1 MKNES
6 KKFTLRLHI
15 LFGFMLLTAVFLIAN
30 LFRLQ
35 IRDGYLYREQADDQ
49 YIVSSRTFFERGSIF
64 FVQKDGTRMTAAGNH
79 SGYKVSINPST
90 FPTERAEEI
99 YNKITS
105 IIPVDRDKF
114 FNVLNNQKTRTYYE
128 IATRVEKED
137 GAELKS
143 LVGSAVDLHAEKWR
157 TYPLNGLAAHLL
169 GFLAFK
175 DDDYAGRYGLER
187 YYENTLKREDPR
199 LYANFFARL
208 FHGIQ
213 SGISSGVELE
223 GDIVTTIDPQ
233 IQIFFENELKKIQET
248 WSSQSV
254 GGIIMNPKT
263 GEIYAMGSYPSFNNN
278 TFEKSSLEV
287 FQNPLVEK
295 VYEMGSIMK
304 PIIVSIGIDSGS
316 INPQTFSYND
326 TGSVQVGPSTIKN
339 YDGRGRGVVDV
350 QEILNQ
356 SLNTGMVAISKK
368 ISKQNFRDYFEKF
381 GLTSKT
387 GIDLPNE
394 VTPLSSNLKSNR
406 DIEFA
411 NMSFGQGIALSP
423 MAMARSLS
431 VLANQGKLPQ
441 PHLVKKIEYSNGLSK
456 TLNYS
461 DQPQVI
467 SPETSGEISRLL
479 VNVFDA
485 YTSNDDRLAK
495 YRVAG
500 KTGTAQVANPAGGY
514 YQDRNLHSFFGY
526 FPAYDPEFIVF
537 LYTEYPKNIKYAS
550 QTLIDPFK
558 KTVDYL
564 INYYDIPP
572 DR

>member
-304 PIIVSIGIDSGS
+304 PIIVSVGIDSGS

-456 TLNYS
+456 TFNYS

>member
-1 MKNES
+1 MKNEN
-6 KKFTLRLHI
+6 KKFTLRLHV

-304 PIIVSIGIDSGS
+304 PIIVSVGIDSGS

-456 TLNYS
+456 TFNYS

>member
-90 FPTERAEEI
+90 FPIERAEEI

-441 PHLVKKIEYSNGLSK
+441 PHIVKKIEYSNGLSK

>member
-6 KKFTLRLHI
+6 KKFTLRLHV

-114 FNVLNNQKTRTYYE
+114 FNILNNQKTRTYYE

-316 INPQTFSYND
+316 IDPQTFSYND
-326 TGSVQVGPSTIKN
+326 VGSVQVGPSTIKN

-356 SLNTGMVAISKK
+356 SLNTGMVAISRK

-381 GLTSKT
+381 GLTNKT